1 MQMRAL
7 PVALGLTLIL
17 GAACSS
23 DDDSTVDA
31 RSESSDDASAAHNG
45 ADVEF
50 AQMMIPHHDQ
60 AVEMAQLA
68 PDRAESADVKDL
80 AMRIEEAQAPE
91 IDQMEGWLAD
101 WDEEA
106 GGDMGEMDDSGS
118 MDHSGSG
125 MMSDQE
131 MTDLEDAS
139 GAEFDRLFLEM
150 MLAHHAGAVEMAET
164 EIDEGEFPDALAL
177 AEAIKST
184 QEAEIAEMESL
195 LGEI

>member
-1 MQMRAL
+1 MRMRAL
-7 PVALGLTLIL
+7 PAALGLTLIL

-23 DDDSTVDA
+23 DDDPTVDA
-31 RSESSDDASAAHNG
+31 GSESTNDEASAAHND

-50 AQMMIPHHDQ
+50 AQMMIPHHEQ

-68 PDRAESADVKDL
+68 PDRAESTEVKDL
-80 AMRIEEAQAPE
+80 AMQIEDAQAPE

-101 WDEEA
+101 WDEEV
-106 GGDMGEMDDSGS
+106 GGAMDDSGS
-118 MDHSGSG
+118 TDHGGSG

-150 MLAHHAGAVEMAET
+150 MLAHHTGAVEMAET
-164 EIDEGEFPDALAL
+164 EIAEGEFPDALAL
-177 AEAIKST
+177 AEAIKSA
-184 QEAEIAEMESL
+184 QEAEIAGMKTL
-195 LGEI
+195 LEEL

>member
-1 MQMRAL
+1 MRMRAL
-7 PVALGLTLIL
+7 PAALGLTLIL

-31 RSESSDDASAAHNG
+31 SSEPNGEASAAHND

-50 AQMMIPHHDQ
+50 AQMMIPHHEQ

-68 PDRAESADVKDL
+68 PDRADSADVQDL

-91 IDQMEGWLAD
+91 IEQMEGWLAD

-106 GGDMGEMDDSGS
+106 GGGMEMGG
-118 MDHSGSG
+118 GSG

-131 MTDLEDAS
+131 MTDLEGAS
-139 GAEFDRLFLEM
+139 GAEFDRLFLEA
-150 MLAHHAGAVEMAET
+150 MLAHHTGAVEMAET

-184 QEAEIAEMESL
+184 QETEIAEMETL
-195 LGEI
+195 LEEL

>member
-1 MQMRAL
+1 MRAL
-7 PVALGLTLIL
+7 PAALGLTLIL

-23 DDDSTVDA
+23 DDDPTVDA
-31 RSESSDDASAAHNG
+31 GSESTNDEASAAHND

-50 AQMMIPHHDQ
+50 AQMMIPHHEQ

-68 PDRAESADVKDL
+68 PDRAESTEVKDL
-80 AMRIEEAQAPE
+80 AMQIEDAQAPE

-101 WDEEA
+101 WDEEV
-106 GGDMGEMDDSGS
+106 GGAMDDSGS
-118 MDHSGSG
+118 TDHGGSG

-150 MLAHHAGAVEMAET
+150 MLAHHTGAVEMAET
-164 EIDEGEFPDALAL
+164 EIAEGEFPDALAL
-177 AEAIKST
+177 AEAIKSA
-184 QEAEIAEMESL
+184 QEAEIAGMKTL
-195 LGEI
+195 LEEL